1 MATRELNDSLLDF
14 SIDLYKQLAS
24 TNNSSE
30 NIVFSPF
37 SISAALYMALAGAR
51 NVTAKQL
58 ADVLHVNGDEV
69 HQNFFSFRS
78 KLTGLAPGVKL
89 RVANRMCT
97 DETLPVLDSYGA
109 LIRDSYGATLETV
122 DFKND
127 FENVRRRINAW
138 VEQVTETKIR
148 DLLPRGSVNS
158 LTKMILVNAVYF
170 KGLWECQFEPALTER
185 SDFHLDKRNTTKV
198 DMMYKEDDY
207 KMGHDNDLAVTALE
221 IPYKS
226 GKASMVILL
235 PDDIEGLAQLEERL
249 TFAKMSHL
257 LKCLTLDIDVQLGI
271 PKFTL
276 EQTVNLKQTLYA
288 MGIED
293 FFTEAADLKG
303 IFEKYN
309 VPVSEVFHKTFVEV
323 NEEGTEAAS
332 ATALDMC
339 DCAAL
344 DQTLFIVNRPFMF
357 FILSYDPKAVLFM
370 GSVRRI

>member
-249 TFAKMSHL
+249 DLCQNVSP
-257 LKCLTLDIDVQLGI
+257 
-271 PKFTL
+271 PK
-276 EQTVNLKQTLYA
+276 
-288 MGIED
+288 
-293 FFTEAADLKG
+293 
-303 IFEKYN
+303 
-309 VPVSEVFHKTFVEV
+309 VPNSRH
-323 NEEGTEAAS
+323 
-332 ATALDMC
+332 
-339 DCAAL
+339 
-344 DQTLFIVNRPFMF
+344 
-357 FILSYDPKAVLFM
+357 
-370 GSVRRI
+370 